1 LKLLKKF
8 SFIFL
13 KFLRPKFL
21 GVENF
26 EHFVIS
32 IPKCIELNSKT
43 KSILISGFGLG
54 VTEEPEN
61 VSFLGEIENENFQ
74 N

>member
-1 LKLLKKF
+1 
-8 SFIFL
+8 
-13 KFLRPKFL
+13 L
-21 GVENF
+21 GAENF
-26 EHFVIS
+26 ENLSIS
-32 IPKCIELNSKT
+32 VPKCIELNSKT

-61 VSFLGEIENENFQ
+61 VSFLGEIKNKNFQ